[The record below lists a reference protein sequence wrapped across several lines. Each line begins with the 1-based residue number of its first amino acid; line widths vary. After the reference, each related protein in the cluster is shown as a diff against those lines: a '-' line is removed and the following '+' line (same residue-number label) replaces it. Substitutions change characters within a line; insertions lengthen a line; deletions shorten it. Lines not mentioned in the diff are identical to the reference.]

1 MAAVKKRKRSIILS
15 FCIIVLC
22 AFFAIS
28 LISITKRINETKA
41 EIRDVQ
47 AQYAEQVKENEKLGK
62 VVDSGDKDE
71 YVEEI
76 ARDKLGY
83 VKPGEHVYY
92 NVSATD

>member
-1 MAAVKKRKRSIILS
+1 MAAVKKRKRSVIIC
-15 FCIIVLC
+15 FCIVVLC
-22 AFFAIS
+22 ACFAIS
-28 LISITKRINETKA
+28 VISVTRRINETKA
-41 EIRDVQ
+41 EINDVK

-62 VVDSGDKDE
+62 VVESGDKDE

-83 VKPGEHVYY
+83 VKPGERVYY

>member
-1 MAAVKKRKRSIILS
+1 MAAVKKRKRSVILCFFILI
-15 FCIIVLC
+15 FCAC
-22 AFFAIS
+22 FAIS
-28 LISITKRINETKA
+28 VISVTRRINQTKA
-41 EIRDVQ
+41 EINEVK

-62 VVDSGDKDE
+62 VVESGDKDE

-76 ARDKLGY
+76 AREKLGY